1 MIELLKRGSK
11 VREDLMKKYGLEG
24 LDVLSIADGT
34 RNILEIAEIVGLTPT
49 KVFEIVEYA
58 RRNGWVTMR
67 SVGKA
72 EVSSI
77 IESFLRKEIS
87 MKEAEEKL
95 SKVFGRKV
103 GEETLMKLISPVK
116 KIEKGKSDLTTI
128 SKMTSIRGNDKIS
141 KIATLIMATGI
152 ILIIFLLLLRYFSN
166 FLLR

>member
-1 MIELLKRGSK
+1 
-11 VREDLMKKYGLEG
+11 
-24 LDVLSIADGT
+24 
-34 RNILEIAEIVGLTPT
+34 
-49 KVFEIVEYA
+49 
-58 RRNGWVTMR
+58 
-67 SVGKA
+67 
-72 EVSSI
+72 
-77 IESFLRKEIS
+77 